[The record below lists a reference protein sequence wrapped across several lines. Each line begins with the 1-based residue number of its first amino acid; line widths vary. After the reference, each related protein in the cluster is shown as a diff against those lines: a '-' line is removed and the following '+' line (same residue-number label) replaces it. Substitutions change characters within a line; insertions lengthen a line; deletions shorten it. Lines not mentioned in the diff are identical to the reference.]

1 MSLGTEE
8 ALLDSELCDKVVVE
22 LDFSSD
28 SSSETSINGGSNI
41 KWAVPEL
48 ELLLFTITGVSGT
61 ISRVVWA
68 SCTVT
73 EVCEAGVDLPD
84 SVMGKT

>member
-41 KWAVPEL
+41 K
-48 ELLLFTITGVSGT
+48 
-61 ISRVVWA
+61 
-68 SCTVT
+68 
-73 EVCEAGVDLPD
+73 
-84 SVMGKT
+84 